1 MEPSRWV
8 LKIEALLLLLAL
20 ISAWMPAGKA
30 NRITTS
36 LWWFSAIA
44 GITYAGMR
52 YWTTWPMTPMF
63 TGSILF
69 PPLLVILGTW
79 SLKGAN
85 DQSASIARRWLAV
98 SGLIVV
104 LVGICFPK
112 DFYVPIIKTTSLY
125 AHGVL
130 IFGSLGRACLFIA
143 AGWGMAALC
152 GHDGVMLGMFPWSV
166 WGFGLWS
173 LSLFSGEVG
182 SYSGWGVPMVWED
195 ASTLTAI
202 GTWLFYVGVI
212 HLHLGGVWSRRMR
225 AAMGILGAVLILVL
239 NGGPDMGPF
248 RNPLSVPSTMRSA

>member
-20 ISAWMPAGKA
+20 IYAWMPGKA
-30 NRITTS
+30 RRIATP
-36 LWWFSAIA
+36 LWWLSAMA
-44 GITYAGMR
+44 GIAYAGMR
-52 YWTTWPMTPMF
+52 YWMTWPMTPMF
-63 TGSILF
+63 SGSILY
-69 PPLLVILGTW
+69 PPLLVMLGSG
-79 SLKGAN
+79 SLKGA
-85 DQSASIARRWLAV
+85 DERSAALVRRWLMT
-98 SGLIVV
+98 SGLVVV
-104 LVGICFPK
+104 LLGVCFPK

-130 IFGSLGRACLFIA
+130 VFGSLGRACLFIA
-143 AGWGMAALC
+143 AGWGLAALC
-152 GHDGVMLGMFPWSV
+152 GHTLVMQRMFRWIV
-166 WGFGLWS
+166 WGFGFWT
-173 LSLFSGEVG
+173 LSLFSGEVW

-225 AAMGILGAVLILVL
+225 AEMSGLGAVLILVL

-248 RNPLSVPSTMRSA
+248 RNPLPMKIVGGIV